1 LRHSESDRR
10 CNLCSGIA
18 AVGNIEKAT
27 GAEMDRIFA
36 VNCKGVYHVAQEGV
50 KGMLADGK
58 GGVIINLASIASLI
72 GIKDRFVYGMSKGAV
87 LTMTYSIATDY
98 MHKGIRCNA
107 IAPTRVH
114 TPFVDGF
121 IKKNYPGKEKEMF
134 EKLSKYTPIGR
145 MAQPKEVA
153 ALAYFLACDE
163 AAMLT
168 GSCYNVDGGVVTCM
182 DAQEM

>member
-1 LRHSESDRR
+1 
-10 CNLCSGIA
+10 
-18 AVGNIEKAT
+18 
-27 GAEMDRIFA
+27 M
-36 VNCKGVYHVAQEGV
+36 
-50 KGMLADGK
+50 
-58 GGVIINLASIASLI
+58 IINLASIASVV
-72 GIKDRFVYGMSKGAV
+72 GIKDRFAYGMTKGAV

-121 IKKNYPGKEKEMF
+121 IKKNYPGKEEEVF

-145 MAQPKEVA
+145 MCQPKEVA
-153 ALAYFLACDE
+153 ALAYYLACDE

-168 GSCYNVDGGVVTCM
+168 GTCYNVRS
-182 DAQEM
+182 